1 MRCESGELA
10 DLLTEQRNPNSVDI
24 DLKSS
29 AEIVEI
35 FQQEDRKV
43 LAAIEAESTSIATA
57 IDLIAE
63 VLRNNGRL
71 FYIGAGTSGRLGV
84 LDASEC
90 PPTFSTEPGQV
101 QGLIAGGNRA
111 LKSSVEAAEDPPEA
125 GRQVILAHL
134 VSAADIVVGI
144 AASGRTPYVL
154 GGLQQAY
161 DLGAKTVL
169 LCCAPPPERFSQPS
183 EMSFVDHWI
192 APPVGPEVVTGS
204 TRLKAGPATKLVL
217 NMLTTGAMIQT
228 GRVYGNLMVDL
239 QASNHKIKDRALRI
253 VMEITGCQRE
263 QAEVALVEAEGQT
276 KVAIV
281 CLIRGIDPHTAAA
294 QLESQNG
301 FLRAVL
307 EGFLP

>member
-1 MRCESGELA
+1 MNCQSGELA
-10 DLLTEQRNPNSVDI
+10 DLLTEQRNLNSVDI

-63 VLRNNGRL
+63 VLRNDGRL

-90 PPTFSTEPGQV
+90 PPTFSTEPGQI

-111 LKSSVEAAEDPPEA
+111 LRSSVEAAEDRPEA
-125 GRQVILAHL
+125 GRQAILDHL
-134 VSAADIVVGI
+134 VSKADIVVGI
-144 AASGRTPYVL
+144 TASGRTPYVL
-154 GGLQQAY
+154 GGLQQAH
-161 DLGAKTVL
+161 DLGAKTIL
-169 LCCAPPPERFSQPS
+169 LCCALPPGRFSQSS

-192 APPVGPEVVTGS
+192 TPQVGPEVVTGS
-204 TRLKAGPATKLVL
+204 TRLKAGTATKLVL

-228 GRVYGNLMVDL
+228 GRVYDNLMVDL

-253 VMEITGCQRE
+253 LMEITGCQRA
-263 QAEVALVEAEGQT
+263 QAEVALVEADGQT
-276 KVAIV
+276 KVAVV
-281 CLIRGIDPHTAAA
+281 CLVRDVDPQTAVAL
-294 QLESQNG
+294 LESQNG

-307 EGFLP
+307 EGARP

>member
-101 QGLIAGGNRA
+101 QR
-111 LKSSVEAAEDPPEA
+111 
-125 GRQVILAHL
+125 
-134 VSAADIVVGI
+134 
-144 AASGRTPYVL
+144 AAS
-154 GGLQQAY
+154 
-161 DLGAKTVL
+161 
-169 LCCAPPPERFSQPS
+169 
-183 EMSFVDHWI
+183 
-192 APPVGPEVVTGS
+192 
-204 TRLKAGPATKLVL
+204 
-217 NMLTTGAMIQT
+217 
-228 GRVYGNLMVDL
+228 
-239 QASNHKIKDRALRI
+239 
-253 VMEITGCQRE
+253 
-263 QAEVALVEAEGQT
+263 
-276 KVAIV
+276 
-281 CLIRGIDPHTAAA
+281 
-294 QLESQNG
+294 
-301 FLRAVL
+301 
-307 EGFLP
+307 